1 MISQFTKVLG
11 DAGVNISNMTNK
23 SKGDL
28 AYTILDVATPISQEV
43 AKNLKAINGVYRV
56 RIVK

>member
-1 MISQFTKVLG
+1 M
-11 DAGVNISNMTNK
+11 
-23 SKGDL
+23 

-56 RIVK
+56 QHSEVKKDCVANGTVVATGTANGEYVYAC